1 MGAPRSVC
9 PCSPA
14 NEPSPRLPAVVAV
27 RSGVLGDGERPM
39 GRRKGLGH
47 SDFHETSATSARL
60 SHSIQTPSNEKGR

>member
-47 SDFHETSATSARL
+47 SDFHET
-60 SHSIQTPSNEKGR
+60 